1 MLSFKIEPGVIFLIE
16 EEKQKTPPDQKQSVL
31 FAWMEETGLCW
42 KSLIHNKISWFQQFD
57 KEVCLDYSCI
67 GLHAVTQGQHKTQRK
82 ANCKHSG
89 FLFNQTNALSVK
101 IQEMYHIQKLL

>member
-1 MLSFKIEPGVIFLIE
+1 MGAGGHCRWNLFIYSSDVLPPVYRINVII
-16 EEKQKTPPDQKQSVL
+16 QDR
-31 FAWMEETGLCW
+31 AWC
-42 KSLIHNKISWFQQFD
+42 
-57 KEVCLDYSCI
+57 EVCLDYSCI